1 MGTATLSAKGR
12 PAQWPPNSHGAGP
25 LADRAEKRRRQP
37 APARRRHPGLARSW
51 PGRTQVQ
58 VAYLKLELSV
68 LLTPAKELRLPP
80 TLFVLV
86 LTLWKRRT
94 PIYAAPARRCP
105 GGRRAMSARLFAAAK
120 APRLSS
126 AEGMGEGARL
136 LEAEE
141 PGDVR
146 NRERGA
152 LSTISGDTKRWV
164 LSTRLGLGAH

>member
-1 MGTATLSAKGR
+1 
-12 PAQWPPNSHGAGP
+12 
-25 LADRAEKRRRQP
+25 
-37 APARRRHPGLARSW
+37 
-51 PGRTQVQ
+51 
-58 VAYLKLELSV
+58 
-68 LLTPAKELRLPP
+68 
-80 TLFVLV
+80 
-86 LTLWKRRT
+86 
-94 PIYAAPARRCP
+94 
-105 GGRRAMSARLFAAAK
+105 MSARLFAAAK

-164 LSTRLGLGAH
+164 LSTRLGLWGSLTRRHSLIAAS